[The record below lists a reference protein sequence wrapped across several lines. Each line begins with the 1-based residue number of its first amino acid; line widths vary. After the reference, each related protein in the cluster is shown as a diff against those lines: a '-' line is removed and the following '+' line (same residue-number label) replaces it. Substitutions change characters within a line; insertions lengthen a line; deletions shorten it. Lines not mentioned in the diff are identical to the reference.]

1 MSTRDRVDPGPFS
14 RLADST
20 VRSIVLP
27 RVPERKPRTLW
38 PCQPLASS
46 GRRTVAL
53 SFYGAAVV
61 RALITQPGNKSK
73 KILWVNQ
80 KPHRQ
85 VRDAKRKTFQE
96 GPSTGAANSRPTPA
110 TQPGES
116 GLVDRDFQSDR
127 VEDFHYARVSGGVS
141 THPPASVLPG
151 YRPFATRLRCGR
163 WHPSQS
169 HAGPA
174 GARREPSAGRRSRT
188 GTRRQGNRAGR
199 HRRACG

>member
-1 MSTRDRVDPGPFS
+1 MSTRDRVDPCSILAFGGPHGEAH
-14 RLADST
+14 LVAEH
-20 VRSIVLP
+20 
-27 RVPERKPRTLW
+27 PERSRARWDCRPVVVIR
-38 PCQPLASS
+38 SS
-46 GRRTVAL
+46 SVAPP
-53 SFYGAAVV
+53 FRGAEED
-61 RALITQPGNKSK
+61 IPQQPGNKSK

-80 KPHRQ
+80 KFHRQ

-96 GPSTGAANSRPTPA
+96 GPSKGAANSRPTPA

-141 THPPASVLPG
+141 THSPASVLPG